1 MDLNN
6 VYDQMENA
14 AERVNEARK
23 LFNKAQYEARDIEE
37 ALVREMVNSG
47 YTEFLKINMKR
58 LGIVMRS
65 ISRVR

>member
-14 AERVNEARK
+14 AERVNEARQ
-23 LFNKAQYEARDIEE
+23 LFNDARNEARDIEE